1 MAGLFGTA
9 GAILESVAVTAEAV
23 TLIAQAGKYQ
33 AQRLTIS
40 SKISAMETAKA
51 LENITSE
58 QIAQYEALVQTL

>member
-40 SKISAMETAKA
+40 SKIAAIESSKQLET
-51 LENITSE
+51 LSSE
-58 QIAQYEALVQTL
+58 DIARYEALTASL